1 MEADSDL
8 NDKRK
13 LSKEVHAQHIETA
26 QKCKKDRKWEGTVI
40 VTSEAG
46 NAYFEAAKVAE
57 NELVEHGVFSRNYRS
72 SAICYHISRSKR
84 AYEACHKTIEAHLK
98 DEAIN
103 DAIHMSVMSGYQ
115 YETDCEDFLISNE
128 FYNKAEDLRV
138 NYNLK
143 HSCELTHENMQGF
156 IVDVS
161 EELDKNPKNSLRIIN
176 SKSKVVHKAGICR
189 KCVYFWI
196 EFFEYFKGIRKLVNQ
211 YPNYNYYRGNIDSLK
226 EYHEKFKEK
235 LTQTIAYV
243 EKLSERRKRVVTDND
258 RSEQPKDA

>member
-1 MEADSDL
+1 
-8 NDKRK
+8 
-13 LSKEVHAQHIETA
+13 
-26 QKCKKDRKWEGTVI
+26 
-40 VTSEAG
+40 
-46 NAYFEAAKVAE
+46 
-57 NELVEHGVFSRNYRS
+57 
-72 SAICYHISRSKR
+72 
-84 AYEACHKTIEAHLK
+84 
-98 DEAIN
+98 
-103 DAIHMSVMSGYQ
+103 MSVMSGYQ

-161 EELDKNPKNSLRIIN
+161 EELDKNPK
-176 SKSKVVHKAGICR
+176 
-189 KCVYFWI
+189 
-196 EFFEYFKGIRKLVNQ
+196 